1 MRPMPR
7 VPPFD
12 RPARYQDL
20 EALPPHLVAEIVDGE
35 LWASPRP
42 APRHAT
48 AWARI
53 TSRIEPAFFQGR
65 GGPGGWIILGEPEI
79 HLGRQVLVPDLAG
92 WRRTRLPRLPAT
104 AHITLAPDWV
114 CEVVSPSTARLDR
127 AKKLGIYAA
136 EGVRYA
142 WLVDPL
148 ARTIEVLR
156 LVRGR
161 WTIAATHAGDAT
173 VRIEPFEEIELEIGT
188 FWEDTADEA
197 DAREQ
202 VRQPS
207 SGRRTRPAVPAGRVL
222 RSKRR

>member
-7 VPPFD
+7 VPPLD
-12 RPARYQDL
+12 RPATYKDL

-42 APRHAT
+42 APRHSR
-48 AWARI
+48 AWGRI
-53 TSRIEPAFFQGR
+53 TSRIEPAFDEGR

-79 HLGRQVLVPDLAG
+79 HLGKQVLVPDLAG

-104 AHITLAPDWV
+104 AYIALAPDWV

-136 EGVRYA
+136 EGVHHA

-156 LVRGR
+156 LLRGR
-161 WTIAATHAGDAT
+161 WAIMATHAGDAT

-188 FWEDTADEA
+188 FWEDAADEA
-197 DAREQ
+197 GA
-202 VRQPS
+202 QPSPLKS
-207 SGRRTRPAVPAGRVL
+207 SGRQRTRSAARPGRAP
-222 RSKRR
+222 RFTR